1 MSSIIENE
9 VLKNKDKNE
18 IFYSLSQFDIYN
30 IQKKITEL
38 EDSQYLDIIIRF
50 SDIEIDKIFK
60 LLSTTHGIENK
71 FLIAIHIWETFLCN
85 KILYELQ
92 EKELIYFAQNL
103 EKEMEILTSFDI
115 GRFIKYLNKRTTIY
129 TINQIVCN
137 QISRKVRI
145 HYFPDGTMI
154 PIELQSVINQIF
166 SSNLSFNNMLYT
178 TMDSLH
184 SNYKR
189 SGQWL
194 KIEEDYKEIWK
205 ANNILNNENFLCN

>member
-9 VLKNKDKNE
+9 VLRNKDKNE

-30 IQKKITEL
+30 IQKKIIDL
-38 EDSQYLDIIIRF
+38 EDSEYLDIIIKF

-60 LLSTTHGIENK
+60 LLSTTYKIENK
-71 FLIAIHIWETFLCN
+71 LSVIFSIWETFLCN

-92 EKELIYFAQNL
+92 EKELIYFSQNL
-103 EKEMEILTSFDI
+103 EKEKEILTTFDI
-115 GRFIKYLNKRTTIY
+115 GRFIKYLDKRTTIS
-129 TINQIVCN
+129 TINQIVYN

-154 PIELQSVINQIF
+154 PLELQTVINQIF
-166 SSNLSFNNMLYT
+166 SSNLTFNNMLYT
-178 TMDSLH
+178 ITDSLH
-184 SNYKR
+184 SKYKKN
-189 SGQWL
+189 GQWL

-205 ANNILNNENFLCN
+205 ANNILNSENFLWN